1 VKDAQHA
8 AYTGYIREMADRLLL
23 RDWVFELRRES
34 VNEGARA
41 QVAIARERNEAAITL
56 CDRWFVRTPEERRQ
70 TVVHEMLHLHSARLC
85 RVMTRLR
92 DEVEGDGVRYAANA
106 HNEEEEIMVDALA
119 RAIAPFLP
127 LPPEVRDA

>member
-1 VKDAQHA
+1 MRDAQHA

-23 RDWVFELRRES
+23 RDWVVELGRES
-34 VNEGARA
+34 TDEGSRA
-41 QVAIARERNEAAITL
+41 QIAINRERNMGTVTL
-56 CDRWFVRTPEERRQ
+56 CDRWFIRTPEEQR
-70 TVVHEMLHLHSARLC
+70 TTIVHEMLHLHSARLC
-85 RVMTRLR
+85 RVMTRLQ

-127 LPPEVRDA
+127 LPPEVPDA